1 MSRGGILRNHSHR
14 HHLVISL
21 NTLSIGNVRSCT
33 GFLSGTSREFSCTK
47 LLHWRLIGVVFSVSG
62 YSPASALSPVA
73 VKKGK
78 KRWSKVLLSEME
90 PRRNLEKFAKK
101 GGTPPA
107 KGGAPPAK
115 EGETPAKEAE
125 PPAKKAD

>member
-1 MSRGGILRNHSHR
+1 MYK
-14 HHLVISL
+14 VIAL
-21 NTLSIGNVRSCT
+21 ATDRR
-33 GFLSGTSREFSCTK
+33 GFLRF
-47 LLHWRLIGVVFSVSG
+47 GVLAGLGFIAGCSEEGKETVVQG
-62 YSPASALSPVA
+62 PPVGNGA
-73 VKKGK
+73 
-78 KRWSKVLLSEME
+78 
-90 PRRNLEKFAKK
+90 RRNLEKFAKK